1 MDDISKFIEQTIS
14 IPDTIKYINP
24 YDPFFFSDISN
35 KDTDTIILPDFRN
48 NPLSNIISLD
58 DTTFSKYLEILLF
71 LFYNLN
77 NTSKNVNKHK
87 ILPICNYNFTNQ
99 TNYFIQIDL
108 TTFEIKIPI
117 DFLQEIINCF
127 NNNTRILILPIRL
140 DFLNIKEDYNNY
152 NNYNNHNN
160 FDQKM
165 FSAHSNLIIIDNLWK
180 TIEFF
185 EPHGI
190 SLSHYT
196 AEIIDI
202 PKILEN
208 FIKSIFLLPN
218 YTFIN
223 VSQNCPIGVQSKQ
236 GEFNPSAGHC
246 LVWSLYFIMLRIL
259 NINYIPKNN
268 KSISQRINEHIS
280 SYEPQEADKI
290 IRQFLYYIESLQFQ
304 NIPSEPP
311 YITSYNLMDYVE
323 NLAPI
328 VNRLKYLIPNSLT
341 FNPNF
346 ELIKA
351 EIISYAKLPNF
362 AEIIVTEYSNFIFKL
377 YQESFDSTLRIV

>member
-1 MDDISKFIEQTIS
+1 MDDISKFIEQAIN

-35 KDTDTIILPDFRN
+35 KDTDTIILPDFKN

-58 DTTFSKYLEILLF
+58 DTKFSKYLEILLF

-77 NTSKNVNKHK
+77 NTSRNVNTQK

-117 DFLQEIINCF
+117 DFLQEITNCF

-140 DFLNIKEDYNNY
+140 DFLNIKRDYNNFG
-152 NNYNNHNN
+152 NVGNEE
-160 FDQKM
+160 M
-165 FSAHSNLIIIDNLWK
+165 TSAHSNLIIIDNLWK

-196 AEIIDI
+196 AEIISI
-202 PKILEN
+202 PNVLEN
-208 FIKSIFLLPN
+208 FLKTNLLLYD

-223 VSQNCPIGVQSKQ
+223 VSQNCPRGVQSKQ

-246 LVWSLYFIMLRIL
+246 LAWSLYFIMLRIL
-259 NINYIPKNN
+259 NINYVPKNN
-268 KSISQRINEHIS
+268 KSISQRINEYIS
-280 SYEPQEADKI
+280 TYEPQKADKTV
-290 IRQFLYYIESLQFQ
+290 RQFLHYIESLQFQ
-304 NIPSEPP
+304 IQPFQPF
-311 YITSYNLMDYVE
+311 YFTAYNLMDYVQD
-323 NLAPI
+323 LAPI
-328 VNRLKYLIPNSLT
+328 ENRLKYLIPMSLT
-341 FNPNF
+341 FNPNS
-346 ELIKA
+346 ELINK
-351 EIISYAKLPNF
+351 EINSYIKMPNF
-362 AEIIVTEYSNFIFKL
+362 FEITNAEYLKYIF
-377 YQESFDSTLRIV
+377 